1 MSKIMALVLCG
12 GAAALSMLS
21 PFSMLRHSQLALAD
35 RRVLVTAPRIDAG
48 PLAAALIEAGAHP
61 LWRPTVRIAPL
72 AEDAVGEL
80 DECIMRL
87 SDYDVLLLSNRHAL
101 DAVVA
106 RGTALADGDS
116 EVFRLM
122 LRASAAEIA
131 ATGPLSTRVQATL
144 GTPATVVPFDSTPE
158 GMATALSQL
167 RPEAAV
173 LVPAPTARSPE
184 LDALTAALE
193 QSGAS
198 VTRTAAY
205 ELLEDVPSTS
215 GAGGGQPCVE
225 LGLLPAGQVD
235 AICVGS
241 AAEVRGLS
249 NALVV
254 AGFADV
260 ALPLVVAVGQ
270 EAADAA
276 ESAGL
281 QIGVVV
287 DERGGLGPDAVVAAL
302 SAHFGAGRL
311 LF

>member
-48 PLAAALIEAGAHP
+48 PLAAALIQAGAHP

-131 ATGPLSTRVQATL
+131 ASSGSPPADGTLPAANLKELYDLGLGLEAVACKVTAAGPSDARAAPSYPPNEPLWCPPPGAVHS
-144 GTPATVVPFDSTPE
+144 PA
-158 GMATALSQL
+158 
-167 RPEAAV
+167 
-173 LVPAPTARSPE
+173 ARSACACGIHRRPPR
-184 LDALTAALE
+184 AALCTI
-193 QSGAS
+193 AS
-198 VTRTAAY
+198 
-205 ELLEDVPSTS
+205 LWN
-215 GAGGGQPCVE
+215 
-225 LGLLPAGQVD
+225 GLV
-235 AICVGS
+235 
-241 AAEVRGLS
+241 
-249 NALVV
+249 
-254 AGFADV
+254 
-260 ALPLVVAVGQ
+260 
-270 EAADAA
+270 
-276 ESAGL
+276 
-281 QIGVVV
+281 
-287 DERGGLGPDAVVAAL
+287 
-302 SAHFGAGRL
+302 
-311 LF
+311 